1 MNSKMIQKS
10 YMANQEDSNNKK
22 WFIIDAEG
30 KTLGRLAG
38 QIAKVLQGKHKP
50 TYTPHIDMGDFVVVI
65 NAEKVALTGRK
76 MEQKTY
82 FRHTGYPGGAR
93 ISHIKD
99 VMEKH
104 PERVI
109 EHAVKGMLPKTILG
123 KKMIKKLKV
132 YAGEK
137 HPHDAQKPENL
148 EL

>member
-22 WFIIDAEG
+22 WFIINAEG

-38 QIAKVLQGKHKP
+38 QIAKILQGKHKP
-50 TYTPHIDMGDFVVVI
+50 TYTPHIDMGDYVVVI

-93 ISHIKD
+93 ISNVKD
-99 VMEKH
+99 VIDKH

-123 KKMIKKLKV
+123 KKMIKKLKI
-132 YAGEK
+132 YAGEN
-137 HPHDAQKPENL
+137 HPHEAQKPENL

>member
-10 YMANQEDSNNKK
+10 YMANQEDSKNKK

-82 FRHTGYPGGAR
+82 FRHTGYPGGGR
-93 ISHIKD
+93 TSHIKD

-109 EHAVKGMLPKTILG
+109 EHAVKGMLPKSILG
-123 KKMIKKLKV
+123 KRMIKKLKV
-132 YAGEK
+132 YAGVK
-137 HPHDAQKPENL
+137 HPHEAQKPENL